1 MQRKEKKEVYSRKLP
16 ADFDRLIIRAER
28 SLGFNLTPIVIK
40 QRLTLNDLWGRV
52 LAVDG
57 NNMLYQFLALIRMRD
72 GRPFTDSAG
81 HVTSHLIGLV
91 FRTTRLIAEFDI
103 RPVFVFDGKPPAE
116 KMRTL
121 EERHSARAKARREWE
136 LAVGRGDY
144 ADAWSKAVRMD
155 SLTQEMREDAKRA
168 LSLLGI
174 PIVQAPQE
182 GEAQAAHMARRGDVW
197 AANSR
202 DYDSVLFGAPRLI
215 RYLTISGQEYLPS
228 KGVSRPLI
236 PELIDLQ
243 KMLTE
248 LQITL
253 EQLIDL
259 AILVGTDFNDGVRG
273 IGPKTALKL
282 LQKHHSLENL
292 PLEIKEKLPKN
303 FEVIRT
309 LFSHPEVTNE
319 YVLRFT
325 TADEEGLVKFLC
337 GERGFAADKVNLV
350 IQRMQLFK
358 ARESSKL
365 SSWFNPG

>member
-1 MQRKEKKEVYSRKLP
+1 M
-16 ADFDRLIIRAER
+16 
-28 SLGFNLTPIVIK
+28 LGFNLTPIVIK
-40 QRLTLNDLWGRV
+40 QQLTLNDLWGRV
-52 LAVDG
+52 LGVDA

-72 GRPFTDSAG
+72 GKPFTDSTG

-91 FRTTRLIAEFDI
+91 FRTTRLLAEFDI
-103 RPVFVFDGKPPAE
+103 RPVFVFDGRPP
-116 KMRTL
+116 TL
-121 EERHSARAKARREWE
+121 KASTLKERHLTRAKARREWE
-136 LAVGRGDY
+136 FAVSRGDY
-144 ADAWSKAVRMD
+144 AAAWSKAVRMD
-155 SLTQEMREDAKRA
+155 SLTQEMTGDAKRA

-174 PIVQAPQE
+174 PVVQAPQE

-228 KGVSRPLI
+228 KGASRPLI

-243 KMLTE
+243 KMLTA

-259 AILVGTDFNDGVRG
+259 AILVGTDFNAGVRG

-282 LQKHHSLENL
+282 IQKHGALENL
-292 PLEIKEKLPKN
+292 PTETKEKLPPD
-303 FEVIRT
+303 FQEIRT

-319 YVLRFT
+319 YDLHFSPI
-325 TADEEGLVKFLC
+325 DEKELVQFLC
-337 GERGFAADKVNLV
+337 GERGFAKDKVKV
-350 IQRMQLFK
+350 VVQRMRLFNS
-358 ARESSKL
+358 RESSKL
-365 SSWFNPG
+365 SSWFSSS